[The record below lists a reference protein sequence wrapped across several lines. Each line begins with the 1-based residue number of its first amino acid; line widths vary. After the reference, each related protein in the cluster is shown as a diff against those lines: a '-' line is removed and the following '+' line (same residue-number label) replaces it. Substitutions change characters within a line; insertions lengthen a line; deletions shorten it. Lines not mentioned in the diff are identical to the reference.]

1 KMTEEFSTTRDGFR
15 PLDQIDTILLA
26 ALQEQGRLRLED
38 LARQVKL
45 SPSTVHDRLRRLQR
59 DGVIR
64 KWTIAVNPQALNL
77 TVLAF
82 VGVRASRPC
91 LELVE
96 ALSRIHA
103 IEEAHSVDGQLSL
116 VLKLRATSTEHL
128 LRLIEQLKRIP
139 GIESTETTVALNA
152 SAAASSAGRWRS
164 TCGLSWSWGHGR
176 GRCAPRPHLA
186 GGARPAG

>member
-1 KMTEEFSTTRDGFR
+1 MTEEFSETRSGYH
-15 PLDQIDTILLA
+15 PLDQIDTLLIA

-38 LARQVKL
+38 LAHRVKL

-64 KWTIAVNPQALNL
+64 KWTITVNPQALNL

-82 VGVRASRPC
+82 VGGRASRPC

-96 ALSRIHA
+96 ALARIHE

-116 VLKLRATSTEHL
+116 IVKLRATSTEHL
-128 LRLIEQLKRIP
+128 LDLIERLKRIP
-139 GIESTETTVALNA
+139 GVESTETTVALK
-152 SAAASSAGRWRS
+152 
-164 TCGLSWSWGHGR
+164 THLER
-176 GRCAPRPHLA
+176 GPGPAPEELES
-186 GGARPAG
+186 